1 MNSEW
6 IGNNILLYTVLVV
19 LLTLL
24 VCYLWKKQL
33 ENSISAPMVK
43 STFAGTVRNKLYD
56 SVPRDDGM
64 TVVDLEL
71 ENVMLNV

>member
-1 MNSEW
+1 MTDW
-6 IGNNILLYTVLVV
+6 VCNNILLYTVLVI

-24 VCYLWKKQL
+24 ICYMWKKQT
-33 ENSISAPMVK
+33 ETAVSASMVQA
-43 STFAGTVRNKLYD
+43 SFAGTVRNKLYD

-71 ENVMLNV
+71 ENIMQ